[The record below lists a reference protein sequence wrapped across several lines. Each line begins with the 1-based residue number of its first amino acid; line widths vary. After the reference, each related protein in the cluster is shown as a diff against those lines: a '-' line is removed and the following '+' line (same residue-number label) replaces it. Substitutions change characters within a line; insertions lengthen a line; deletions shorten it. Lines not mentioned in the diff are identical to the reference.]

1 MPVKRK
7 RLLGGITLFLAF
19 FALALFFG
27 FFDMAISQSV
37 VDTENAFGLAMEL
50 SGMLVAPFLAVLSG
64 MVIFIFYLRQ
74 PGAPFRPAKMA
85 LGFLFFL
92 CGLVYVSSIYA
103 RLHWEGRLTVSILT
117 GIACAASV
125 VWLIIQPTARLYEW
139 MKIAAVTLVY
149 LLVVLVVINLIK
161 LFWGRVRYRELTD
174 LNQFTSWFFPQG
186 ITGHLSFPSGHT
198 ANAATL
204 YVITM
209 FAPLTRRRWKKIF
222 CYALPILWIL
232 VMAVS
237 RVLVG
242 AHYASDVL
250 FGGCISILLFYL
262 VKAFV
267 LKRIRLYVPPGLG

>member
-19 FALALFFG
+19 CALALFFG

-103 RLHWEGRLTVSILT
+103 KLHWEGRLTVSILT

-149 LLVVLVVINLIK
+149 LL
-161 LFWGRVRYRELTD
+161 
-174 LNQFTSWFFPQG
+174 
-186 ITGHLSFPSGHT
+186 
-198 ANAATL
+198 
-204 YVITM
+204 
-209 FAPLTRRRWKKIF
+209 
-222 CYALPILWIL
+222 
-232 VMAVS
+232 
-237 RVLVG
+237 
-242 AHYASDVL
+242 
-250 FGGCISILLFYL
+250 
-262 VKAFV
+262 
-267 LKRIRLYVPPGLG
+267 